1 MFDQFICRSIRG
13 RHKLISCSQ
22 RILLPTRITS
32 NKPENALKILKW
44 LTGETAQTCGLWIR
58 LGQWTVWWANDHSE
72 PISRKHRGGDWLS
85 LNWITRSITAPAIT
99 LKFPKPKIWDATLA
113 LYYCTIHHTT
123 WVMNRSVRRGKA
135 EYVRRIRHPH
145 LVVWIWSA
153 EIPDKLF
160 ELFERR
166 ICITFTNPQG
176 GIRINFCWLLL

>member
-1 MFDQFICRSIRG
+1 MLFARTCRIISVHILMFDQFICPSIRG

-99 LKFPKPKIWDATLA
+99 LKFPKPKIWDAS
-113 LYYCTIHHTT
+113 LYYCTIHLNYMSDEQVREARESWICQEDSSPTSCSLDMVCGNT
-123 WVMNRSVRRGKA
+123 W
-135 EYVRRIRHPH
+135 
-145 LVVWIWSA
+145 
-153 EIPDKLF
+153 
-160 ELFERR
+160 
-166 ICITFTNPQG
+166 
-176 GIRINFCWLLL
+176 